1 MLGQTRSYTAILPW
15 YEEADFAELLAI
27 GGHGGLSQESYE
39 RWYRSVMQTVDDL
52 LREGKTIEFVT
63 IRPAAY
69 SAWLDGEE
77 NCLEM
82 RRKYAE
88 QLAAEAA

>member
-1 MLGQTRSYTAILPW
+1 MAILPW
-15 YEEADFAELLAI
+15 YEVADLAELLAI
-27 GGHGGLSQESYE
+27 GGHDGLSQESYE
-39 RWYRSVMQTVDDL
+39 RWYESVMQTVDDL

-69 SAWLDGEE
+69 SAWRDGEE
-77 NCLEM
+77 NSLKM

-88 QLAAEAA
+88 HLAAEAT

>member
-1 MLGQTRSYTAILPW
+1 MGQTRSYTAILPW
-15 YEEADFAELLAI
+15 YEEADFVELLAI

-69 SAWLDGEE
+69 SAWLDGEK
-77 NCLEM
+77 NSLEM